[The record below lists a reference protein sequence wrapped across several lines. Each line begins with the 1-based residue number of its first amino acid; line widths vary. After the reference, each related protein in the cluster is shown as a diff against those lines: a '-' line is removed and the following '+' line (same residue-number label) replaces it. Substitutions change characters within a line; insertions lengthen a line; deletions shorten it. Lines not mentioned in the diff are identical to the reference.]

1 MTQETFN
8 SIAYSLFLELVLV
21 PQQETILESLRQSQ
35 NDSEITALRSV
46 LQTIDPTNRTHIL
59 HSFLIHPFLSE
70 FESNPSLQAID
81 QAFNRWSSVLTEQAM
96 IDWRSRYTSLYWQP
110 LIEDLEKNG
119 FPWESPN
126 LFPLLLDLK
135 PNLSKSFIHSFV
147 LSLTEFFWNL
157 CAPIEIPEITKI
169 SVDPQIVET
178 GNKILEFL
186 SNSLQF
192 DDFDIRPIVAIPK
205 IEEILQLT
213 MHSLLC
219 SENASIPVLRY
230 AAAFRSLLSNDAIY
244 MKLFL
249 IRWSFV
255 DLNVELELHLVGSP
269 LAASTCAAIKTL
281 LIRRGRVNRR
291 LFSSFVGEEEFIIP
305 ANVETNVETRE
316 AKDNGEESRVYEM
329 QSEFGRVELEVDRKR
344 IIRCCPAQ
352 AMILMLFDSNQW
364 IGWSELKR
372 RSPFKEDTT
381 KRIVESLTCCEADT
395 NGIRFV
401 TPQED
406 MELPFL
412 FRISLGETKR
422 EEMHNSLLDERDR
435 IASWAIQCVKKKKR
449 VSEKAIQK
457 YVEKHISIVNEMAFK
472 EAIEYL
478 IEGEYLSRAEDNP
491 ALLELQFCIVSCK
504 KVVQQTIP
512 IKKYIYMYM

>member
-1 MTQETFN
+1 M
-8 SIAYSLFLELVLV
+8 LV
-21 PQQETILESLRQSQ
+21 PQQETILASLRQSQ
-35 NDSEITALRSV
+35 NDSEIAALRSV
-46 LQTIDPTNRTHIL
+46 LQTIDPTNDNHIL
-59 HSFLIHPFLSE
+59 QSFLIIPFLSE

-81 QAFNRWSSVLTEQAM
+81 QAFHRWSSVLTEPAM
-96 IDWRSRYTSLYWQP
+96 IDWRSRYTSLYWQS
-110 LIEDLEKNG
+110 LIKDLETNG

-126 LFPLLLDLK
+126 LFPLLLALK
-135 PNLSKSFIHSFV
+135 PTLSHTFIHSFV

-157 CAPIEIPEITKI
+157 CAPIEIPEITQI

-178 GNKILEFL
+178 GKKILEFL

-192 DDFDIRPIVAIPK
+192 DDFDIRPIAAIPK

-213 MHSLLC
+213 MHSLLLVG
-219 SENASIPVLRY
+219 ENASIPVLRY

-255 DLNVELELHLVGSP
+255 DLNVELELHFVGSP

-281 LIRRGRVNRR
+281 LIRRGRVNQR
-291 LFSSFVGEEEFIIP
+291 LFSSFVGEEEFRIP
-305 ANVETNVETRE
+305 ANE
-316 AKDNGEESRVYEM
+316 AIKQGEEEEANNKNESKEESCMYEM
-329 QSEFGRVELEVDRKR
+329 QSEFGRVELEVDGER

-352 AMILMLFDSNQW
+352 AMILMLFDSNQR
-364 IGWSELKR
+364 IGWSELNE
-372 RSPFKEDTT
+372 RSPFKEETT
-381 KRIVESLTCCEADT
+381 KRIVDSLTCCEADAD
-395 NGIRFV
+395 GIRFV

-406 MELPFL
+406 MELPCL
-412 FRISLGETKR
+412 FRISLGATKK
-422 EEMHNSLLDERDR
+422 EEMHNSLFDERDR

-457 YVEKHISIVNEMAFK
+457 YVEKHITIVNEMAFK

-491 ALLELQFCIVSCK
+491 ALLELQFCLVFCK
-504 KVVQQTIP
+504 HK
-512 IKKYIYMYM
+512 IKW

>member
-1 MTQETFN
+1 M
-8 SIAYSLFLELVLV
+8 LV
-21 PQQETILESLRQSQ
+21 PQQETILASLRQSQ
-35 NDSEITALRSV
+35 NDSEIVALRSV
-46 LQTIDPTNRTHIL
+46 LQTIDPTNAIHIL
-59 HSFLIHPFLSE
+59 QSFLIIPFLSE

-81 QAFNRWSSVLTEQAM
+81 QAFHRWSSVLTEQAM

-110 LIEDLEKNG
+110 LIEDLETNG

-126 LFPLLLDLK
+126 LFPLLLALK
-135 PNLSKSFIHSFV
+135 PALSHKFIHSFV

-157 CAPIEIPEITKI
+157 CAPIEIPEITQI

-178 GNKILEFL
+178 GKKILEFL

-192 DDFDIRPIVAIPK
+192 DDFDIRPIAAIPK

-213 MHSLLC
+213 MHSLLLVG
-219 SENASIPVLRY
+219 ENASIPVLRY
-230 AAAFRSLLSNDAIY
+230 AAAFRSLLSNDTIY

-255 DLNVELELHLVGSP
+255 DLNVELELHFVGSP

-281 LIRRGRVNRR
+281 LIRRGRVNQR
-291 LFSSFVGEEEFIIP
+291 LFSSFVGEEEFRIP
-305 ANVETNVETRE
+305 ASE
-316 AKDNGEESRVYEM
+316 AMKEKEAEESKEESCVYEM
-329 QSEFGRVELEVDRKR
+329 QSEFGRVELEVDGDK

-352 AMILMLFDSNQW
+352 AMILMLFDSNQR
-364 IGWSELKR
+364 IGWSELNE
-372 RSPFKEDTT
+372 RSPFKEETT
-381 KRIVESLTCCEADT
+381 KRIVDSLTCCEADA

-401 TPQED
+401 TPRED
-406 MELPFL
+406 VELPCL
-412 FRISLGETKR
+412 FRISLGATKK
-422 EEMHNSLLDERDR
+422 EEMHNSLFDERDR

-457 YVEKHISIVNEMAFK
+457 YVEKHISIVSEMAFK

-491 ALLELQFCIVSCK
+491 ALLELQFCLVSCK
-504 KVVQQTIP
+504 PKKRVNQQTKEKGERTKSLIG
-512 IKKYIYMYM
+512 IKQKDNQ